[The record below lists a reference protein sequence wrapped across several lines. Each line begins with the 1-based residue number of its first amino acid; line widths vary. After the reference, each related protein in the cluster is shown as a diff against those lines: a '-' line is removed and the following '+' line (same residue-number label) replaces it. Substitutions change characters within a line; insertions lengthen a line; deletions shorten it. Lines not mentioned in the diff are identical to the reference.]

1 MPTSAPVRTQVYP
14 FTSSAPAPAPSAE
27 SAMQKAAA
35 VPSTPPEAPP
45 AQIFS
50 PEAPVVVV
58 KGVPNMTEP
67 HAPMKKAAAHPA
79 ATTSAAKTSVAVGSP
94 SPAQDDGGVARR
106 AGSSSG
112 KNTAPPTTA
121 EDAQEQPAA
130 TSPAADPN
138 IQAAPTPVPA
148 NSVPAEF
155 RPVRGRALASAAI
168 SSGPKPSATAQ
179 IPFFAAPAQVPI
191 AIPLPKFKAESG
203 SGPQERTSTAPQT
216 EDPAPAERAAV
227 NDAALEVR
235 IKVPVHESDPKPPA
249 ATADPVPPAGP
260 AAPVSAPPVA
270 PEPVTLKPLPELPA
284 TQPAPQPVAAL
295 PINPAH
301 AVAAEVTVRTP
312 ENPAHPPA
320 QPATSTARS
329 TDIEEPVATRE
340 TPQPLKSLS
349 LEFSPDGAG
358 DVRLRLSEK
367 SGEVHISLHSPDAS
381 LTSRLHEGV
390 HDLVGS
396 LSSAGYEAEAWT
408 PGQGHQNNQR
418 EPEQRKNRRADSK
431 EAGEAFGDVFQQPI
445 QEIS

>member
-1 MPTSAPVRTQVYP
+1 
-14 FTSSAPAPAPSAE
+14 
-27 SAMQKAAA
+27 MQKAAA

-45 AQIFS
+45 AQIS
-50 PEAPVVVV
+50 CPEAPVVVV
-58 KGVPNMTEP
+58 KGAPNVPEP
-67 HAPMKKAAAHPA
+67 HASIKKTAAHPA

-112 KNTAPPTTA
+112 KNTAPPPA
-121 EDAQEQPAA
+121 SEDSPEQTAA

-138 IQAAPTPVPA
+138 IQAAPAPVPA

-168 SSGPKPSATAQ
+168 SSGPKPSAAAQ
-179 IPFFAAPAQVPI
+179 IPFFAAPAQVPLP
-191 AIPLPKFKAESG
+191 IPPPKFKADSS
-203 SGPQERTSTAPQT
+203 SGPQERTPTTPQP
-216 EDPAPAERAAV
+216 EDAAPAERAAV
-227 NDAALEVR
+227 NDAALDVR
-235 IKVPVHESDPKPPA
+235 IKAPVHESDPKPSA
-249 ATADPVPPAGP
+249 TTADPVPPAVP
-260 AAPVSAPPVA
+260 AAPVPA
-270 PEPVTLKPLPELPA
+270 EPVTLKPLPELPA
-284 TQPAPQPVAAL
+284 AQPALQTVSAL

-312 ENPAHPPA
+312 ETPAHPPT